1 MNKKELKKRIRELIM
16 NDEIENTLLTTTR
29 ELFNN
34 ERRAYFYIDDEGKIT
49 VNEHDVY
56 MEDSIFKDVID
67 FDYYYENDFI
77 KEYKIS
83 DYIDELNLSSL
94 TKNDYND
101 FYKCEKNYIGRCFKE
116 ICENYAEEIKD
127 ELERIIECDEL

>member
-1 MNKKELKKRIRELIM
+1 MNKKDLMKRVRELIM

-34 ERRAYFYIDDEGKIT
+34 ERRAYFYIDDGGKIT

-77 KEYKIS
+77 
-83 DYIDELNLSSL
+83 
-94 TKNDYND
+94 ND
-101 FYKCEKNYIGRCFKE
+101 FYKCEKNYIDRCFKE
-116 ICENYAEEIKD
+116 ICENYTEEIKD